1 MVLLNLSGVS
11 IDMKH
16 LGADSFIIGTRRL
29 LQMFP
34 IKQKCHT
41 TAPFLDNQNYSIWSN
56 LNIFLPMCSRPGMQ
70 IHKLH
75 NGLSKKMTS
84 FKHFNYE
91 KKLL

>member
-1 MVLLNLSGVS
+1 MVLLNLSWVS
-11 IDMKH
+11 IDMKL

-56 LNIFLPMCSRPGMQ
+56 LEYFFTNVQ
-70 IHKLH
+70 QAWYANKLH